1 MHFGSGSIADLQETK
16 SCDVTQLLKTADGEG
31 RMPAPRTVS
40 VVTTATPAER
50 RRSRREA
57 HVAQAIVSSPTG
69 GNHIDVVS
77 MDLSRHGVRL
87 SVNKPLAA
95 GTYQRLE
102 LDGSGKRVVREVRIL
117 SCRPQEDGSFQL
129 HAEFC

>member
-1 MHFGSGSIADLQETK
+1 MLFGSHSIADLQETMGR
-16 SCDVTQLLKTADGEG
+16 DVTQLLKTADGEG
-31 RMPAPRTVS
+31 RMPAPRTDS
-40 VVTTATPAER
+40 VVTTPTPAER

-69 GNHIDVVS
+69 GSRVEVVS
-77 MDLSRHGVRL
+77 MDLSKHGVRL
-87 SVNKPLAA
+87 SVNKPLAT

-102 LDGSGKRVVREVRIL
+102 LGGSGQRVVREVRIL
-117 SCRPQEDGSFQL
+117 SCRLQEDGSFQL